1 MDKQEIVTQVANDIL
16 HKMNINE
23 VVNVA
28 RGFAIQKA
36 EEYYASLTDDQRS
49 DLEAQILEAKE
60 AAQKQKQ
67 EALEAAP
74 V

>member
-23 VVNVA
+23 IVNVA

-49 DLEAQILEAKE
+49 DIEAQILEAKQT
-60 AAQKQKQ
+60 AQKQNEEVA
-67 EALEAAP
+67 EATP